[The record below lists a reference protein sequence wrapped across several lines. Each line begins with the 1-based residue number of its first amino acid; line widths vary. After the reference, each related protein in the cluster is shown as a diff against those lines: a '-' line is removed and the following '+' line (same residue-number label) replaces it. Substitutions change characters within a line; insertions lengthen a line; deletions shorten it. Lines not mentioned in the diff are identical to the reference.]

1 MRKLLIIFSILILS
15 NSVQAQQ
22 SSEELKRRQQE
33 LQNEINELNN
43 NLNAVKQNKKKYMAL
58 YAIVQRKVAAREELI
73 NNISREIRNI
83 DENIYLNER
92 EVYRLG
98 KELDTLKQN
107 YAKSI
112 QFAYKNRSSYE
123 YLNFIFS
130 SVSFN
135 DAIKRMN
142 YLKNY
147 RRLRETQA
155 ETIAKTQT
163 LMQQKIGDWN
173 KSKTEKGVVLQN
185 QNDQLKVLEED
196 RKEQAQV
203 VNQIKNQEKDLQVQI
218 RKKDQENQRLRK
230 ALAAAIRAEIEE
242 ANRKAKIA
250 AANKKKEDDAKAKAA
265 ANTPAPPKPQPNN
278 KTETVPEPA
287 KKPVEREYS
296 AFEST
301 PEGLTLSLN
310 FEKNKGKLP
319 WPIDAGIIT
328 GHFGKQRVPGTI
340 IDAENYGIIL
350 GTRSGN
356 TVKSIADGQVV
367 RILDLGDYQTIM
379 ISHGKYFSV
388 YNRLASVNVSKGD
401 KVQAGTLLGKVST
414 NPEGEGEIELLIM
427 NEKSRYLNPQQWIKT
442 R

>member
-1 MRKLLIIFSILILS
+1 MRKLIILFSLILIS
-15 NSVQAQQ
+15 WAGFAQQ
-22 SSEELKRRQQE
+22 SSEELKKRQQE
-33 LQNEINELNN
+33 LQNEINELNS

-83 DENIYLNER
+83 DENIFLNER

-135 DAIKRMN
+135 DAVKRMN
-142 YLKNY
+142 YLKSY

-155 ETIAKTQT
+155 ETISKTQT

-185 QNDQLKVLEED
+185 QSSQLKVLEED
-196 RKEQAQV
+196 RQEQAQV
-203 VNQIKNQEKDLQVQI
+203 VNQIKNQEKDLQAQLK
-218 RKKDQENQRLRK
+218 KKDQENQRLRK
-230 ALAAAIRAEIEE
+230 ALTAAIRAEVEE

-250 AANKKKEDDAKAKAA
+250 AANKKKEDDAKIKSA
-265 ANTPAPPKPQPNN
+265 ANTPTPTKPQASN
-278 KTETVPEPA
+278 KTELAVEPA

-310 FEKNKGKLP
+310 FEKNRGRLP
-319 WPIDAGIIT
+319 WPIDAGTIT
-328 GHFGKQRVPGTI
+328 GHYGKEIIPGTKLTV
-340 IDAENYGIIL
+340 ENDGIIL

-356 TVKSIADGQVV
+356 NVKSIADGQVV
-367 RILDLGDYQTIM
+367 RIMDLGEYQTVM

-388 YNRLASVNVSKGD
+388 YNRLASINVSKGD
-401 KVQAGTLLGKVST
+401 KVQAGTVLGKAFT

-427 NEKSRYLNPQQWIKT
+427 NEKSRYLNPQQWIKA

>member
-1 MRKLLIIFSILILS
+1 MRKLIIFFSLILIS
-15 NSVQAQQ
+15 WAGFAQQ
-22 SSEELKRRQQE
+22 SSEELKKRQQE
-33 LQNEINELNN
+33 LQNEINQLNS

-83 DENIYLNER
+83 DENIFLNER

-135 DAIKRMN
+135 DAVKRMN
-142 YLKNY
+142 YLKSY

-155 ETIAKTQT
+155 ETIGKTQA
-163 LMQQKIGDWN
+163 LMQQKIDDWN

-185 QNDQLKVLEED
+185 QNSQLKVLEDD

-203 VNQIKNQEKDLQVQI
+203 VNQIKNQEKDLQAQLK
-218 RKKDQENQRLRK
+218 KKDQENQRLRK
-230 ALAAAIRAEIEE
+230 ALAAAIRAEIED

-265 ANTPAPPKPQPNN
+265 LNTPTKPQATN
-278 KTETVPEPA
+278 KTETAVEPA

-310 FEKNKGKLP
+310 FEKNRGRLP
-319 WPIDAGIIT
+319 WPIDAGSIT
-328 GHFGKQRVPGTI
+328 GHYGKEIIPGTKLTV
-340 IDAENYGIIL
+340 ENDGIIL

-356 TVKSIADGQVV
+356 SVKSIADGQVV
-367 RILDLGDYQTIM
+367 RILDLGEYQTVM

-401 KVQAGTLLGKVST
+401 KVQAGTVLGKAST
-414 NPEGEGEIELLIM
+414 NPEGEGEVELLIM
-427 NEKSRYLNPQQWIKT
+427 NEKSRYLNPQQWIKA